1 MKKKLC
7 CILMLI
13 ALLLNSSILLVI
25 SEAVDAVQ
33 TSIEQQKINALAE
46 INLTK
51 YENFDTTIE
60 NSSEGSKGVLA
71 QFNLKT
77 GIEFKEGD
85 QYTPIKK
92 TNINVEIPTIDNQK
106 PTRVEVITNS
116 TKATNGG
123 KEAKYQYNSNT
134 GILEISA
141 ENNDY
146 TENNAD
152 ARDEYQ
158 IICIYGSECY
168 TDNEERSL
176 KIKTSVEEILNDE
189 AETKITTKNEEK
201 YDVKENISGVIS
213 VEHQTDDVYN
223 GYITANAINPSNQYE
238 TSYKETSKIMISDKD
253 LVQKIE
259 VKEESETSLYT
270 STSIDKNKVVDMLGD
285 KGSVEI
291 LDESGNTLST
301 INKDT
306 DVDENGKIKVTYTDR
321 TKTLFIRLNDIVKE
335 GIIEVENERVILP
348 TAQISNDTISTN
360 VSIKG
365 IIDSVKYERNEAIE
379 TQLKQA
385 TSNIDIKLNTQTLV
399 NNTANDVILTATLR
413 TDDPKYSLF
422 KNPSINIAMPEEV
435 EKLEIGTPEIM
446 YNNQVFTIES
456 SEVSVNNNG
465 NKVVNLKL
473 QGSQTAYET
482 SSVVNGTNIRIPL
495 KITLAKS
502 IENKKANITTAY
514 SNEITGTTESKDTE
528 VTLLN
533 KIVNVIPTIYDAQSE
548 NSSNSE
554 EQNAVNQQ
562 DGIKTEITEQL
573 GNVTIANNSTIY
585 EQQIVKQ
592 NIKVTNTSNTS
603 KKVSV
608 VVNVPDEMTYVVKK
622 DDNGYIYHQDKN
634 YYEYSKKYE
643 YEEQQD
649 KQVTVELDVNPG
661 ETKTDF
667 IELKVKDLNDNEQEK
682 QTNINYVVKVN
693 GTETT
698 QFNIQNTIKQAEIM
712 AELQCIVGSTR
723 KEWQYV
729 LKVTNL
735 TNKELK
741 NVKVAFEASDIF
753 NIKHVDIDND
763 TRLTNLGGNV
773 WTYAIDSIN
782 PAKTNENGE
791 YLDGQEFY
799 IITGDAE
806 NIEANSNGEYEING
820 VATIYG
826 DEIAT
831 YVSNEA
837 RMTGY
842 AEAVE
847 VKMSA
852 DKDKIKM
859 DDEITYTVNIKNT
872 GKTWGGFATYTD
884 VNVQDVIPRELTPI
898 SVTYNK
904 FTINRQTVTD
914 EYDRE
919 FEAQTYSEEQVTK
932 DLSTLDIPEG
942 YDEEDAPNID
952 LPLTIPEGQTVTM
965 TIKAKAKMLMQDET
979 ITNTMTAKGDWI
991 KEENSNVTTTIL
1003 KYNTDADSENPVDPI
1018 DPVNPVDPVDPS
1030 NPTEPVNPDDSNNT
1044 DSTSQK
1050 VTISGVAWIDENSDG
1065 KRSTEEKTYS
1075 NMTVM
1080 LYDYK
1085 NDTFVKENGQN
1096 KKVQTDANGAYQFE
1110 NVEKGQY
1117 IVVFLYDTEA
1127 YSVAEY
1133 QKSGVLES
1141 KNSDAIT
1148 KNINIDGQDTTAGL
1162 TDTLTADKNLTNI
1175 DIGLVENKKFDLG
1188 IQKYIS
1194 KITVQTPDGKTKVY
1208 DYDNKQFAKVEIH
1221 SKKIN
1226 GATVIIEYK
1235 MVVTNNGELTG
1246 KVAQVVDKLPDGLKF
1261 KSELNNEW
1269 YESNG
1274 NLYTN
1279 SLSGQD
1285 INVGESKEVTLVLT
1299 KDVNSSNVGTINNI
1313 AEIGISSN
1321 NKAVEDQNKD
1331 NDTSN
1336 AQVLVGVSTG
1346 LVGRIGIAISTT
1358 IILMVIALLIWKNR
1372 RLLKAALFVSVLA
1385 ICLVGNASQV
1395 LGLSIKGD
1403 HMGKYG
1409 TLAIGDDG
1417 KRYYCNNIGA
1427 YFCSTH
1433 WHPATLY
1440 NTVTTSSSEG
1450 EWTDLSSTPEL
1461 VLTNNTNNNNVAF
1474 SKIDDNYNKV
1484 GPFKVSS
1491 TITDA
1496 TSSVTTYY
1504 KDKNGNNGTST
1515 FELINFGWGNEFYI
1529 KIPNTVVQ
1537 INKITINANY
1547 KVEQTRT
1554 VTKTTTY
1561 YYKVTVPAGDTW
1573 CAQGTVQTMRRTETT
1588 TTPEKHDVK
1597 RQGSIDII
1605 GPWTAPGDL
1614 EILKVDSKDNQ
1625 IVLANAEFKLLKGS
1639 NKNASMVIHKD
1650 GKKIDRIKVAKD
1662 ITLDLSSGVYGT
1674 EIKKSATIDGV
1685 SGYTI
1690 EFNSTIDKAT
1700 VLVTNNEGKVLI
1712 KNLLYGKYTFVETD
1726 NLNYGYTKMVTTA
1739 INGFSPLSQTTWTV
1753 KNEKQVGEIHIRK
1766 GDDRVESKLL
1776 PGVEFVLRASN
1787 QDGYL
1792 KVKASGNKIT
1802 TDSNGWATKAVGTVT
1817 ISDGDNRKNN
1827 PVIEYTTNIDEATR
1841 FVTDSNSELYI
1852 KNLLLSTNGT
1862 DIIKY
1867 KLEEV
1872 ANPNYGYLADTN
1884 QYKNYKVLYDG
1895 QSVTSDGWITP
1906 SEKDSNDVIEIKN
1919 HQEYI
1924 RIEGY
1929 VWEELSNS
1937 KDNTINNVY
1946 DKDVDAL
1953 VEGLKVYLCKDN
1965 NVVAQTVTNS
1975 DGWYG
1980 FGTRKS
1986 DGEAYTNKD
1995 YFTVENG
2002 DLKIDDLAKYH
2013 VEFEYDGL
2021 RFTSIEAIIDYVHN
2035 NYENNS
2041 KATEVPSGRSDK
2053 KDRTTVNDDFT
2064 IISNKQS
2071 HNSNGAKTY
2080 DLDYAENNHV
2090 ATYID
2095 KWGYEYNENKSR
2107 LKVTPTSEYAIIAS
2121 TKQSGFAIDKAW
2133 EARCKDSGADTLT
2146 GINLGIKRREQADL
2160 AISEDL
2166 NEMNIIV
2173 NKGTES
2179 YNNTY
2184 TYSKRDSEQ
2193 EADNFGVDVKFGT
2206 ATGSYS
2212 DRGLNLYTRRIYESD
2227 LAWATAEENKDKE
2240 VMKIYATYR
2249 IRIKNQSNSLTAKVR
2264 ELANYY
2270 DERYEISESW
2280 IAYGDKTT
2288 NATWGTSKYGNTS
2301 VEQGYVATYTESTG
2315 EIEIA
2320 SGEYIDVYIKFK
2332 LKPEAVKALIQKQ
2345 TTLNNVSEI
2354 NAFSTLKDNKAYAAI
2369 DEDSNPGNTKIEL
2382 IKDGTTS
2389 EVTLNGR
2396 PYEIENKTLN
2406 NTTFEDDTD
2415 TAPSLVLGIE
2425 GSDKDNDKK
2434 YTRGLSGTVFEDSNT
2449 KGNDPNATNTG
2460 EERIGN
2466 GKFDANENLVEN
2478 AKVELLEYDGEGN
2491 AKVATLYQLSVTDGI
2506 VTTNTVPAIV
2516 KTSDKGTYEFLGVL
2530 PGRYLIRYTYNNET
2544 KINGKPIDPR
2554 DYKSTIITS
2563 NTIKNALNLDADDA
2577 ERVRKGNLNWI
2588 LTYDGEDNQVKSKSK
2603 DANGLIRYSDAVDDL
2618 NKRAQQ
2624 EEQGIYYGNLE
2635 NTDSENA
2642 KATMTADTAFFDV
2655 GVEYSAVKDGGFN
2668 ERVSFTD
2675 YKDEYNLQDGKIVV
2689 TENGKIKLVDTFYAV
2704 NPCQDFGIIE
2714 RPRQDYKINKRISFI
2729 KLTLANGQVL
2739 INGNPYQKVRN
2750 LYTDWDNIEKSATGD
2765 NALPYVKALP
2775 SQVVAEIDNELI
2787 QGATL
2792 ELEYTISLK
2801 NDSEIDYEYNPNPNY
2816 YYYGNKENGQLLTSV
2831 VKKVVDYMEDD
2842 IVYDEEKNSGEWT
2855 KVTAENL
2862 SAWDE
2867 NGTVKKL
2874 VSDAAPENEKS
2885 VAESIKSGYT
2895 ISMTEKF
2902 ADKTLKLQPGS
2913 VASVKINA
2921 GKLLAN
2927 SEDGFGASNHV
2938 EIVETR
2944 RKLFGATPGNYNP
2957 ETLEQDETDN
2967 SHTRISV
2974 TPPTGLTDNRIF
2986 IISMTAVTLIA
2997 LAGGVYIIK
3006 KKVLG

>member
-13 ALLLNSSILLVI
+13 ALLLNSSALLVI

-33 TSIEQQKINALAE
+33 ASISRQEIKALAE

-60 NSSEGSKGVLA
+60 ESNEGSKGVLA

-77 GIEFKEGD
+77 GIEFAESENYK
-85 QYTPIKK
+85 PIKK
-92 TNINVEIPTIDNQK
+92 TNINIEVPEINKNK
-106 PTRVEVITNS
+106 PTRVEVITSS

-123 KEAKYQYNSNT
+123 KEADYQYNSDT

-146 TENNAD
+146 AENIAD

-158 IICIYGSECY
+158 VICIYGSESY
-168 TDNEERSL
+168 TNNDARNL
-176 KIKTSVEEILNDE
+176 KIKASVEEILNDE
-189 AETKITTKNEEK
+189 SETKIETKNEEK

-213 VEHQTDDVYN
+213 VEHQADDVYD
-223 GYITANAINPSNQYE
+223 GYITANAINPSNEYE
-238 TSYKETSKIMISDKD
+238 TSYKETSKIMISNKD

-270 STSIDKNKVVDMLGD
+270 STSIDKNNVLDMLGD
-285 KGSVEI
+285 KGSIEI
-291 LDESGNTLST
+291 LDESGNTLS
-301 INKDT
+301 IVNKDT
-306 DVDENGKIKVTYTDR
+306 DADENGKIKVTFTDR
-321 TKTLFIRLNDIVKE
+321 TKTLFIRLNNMVKE

-348 TAQISNDTISTN
+348 TAQIANNTISTN
-360 VSIKG
+360 VLING
-365 IIDSVKYERNEAIE
+365 IIDSVRYERNEQIE

-399 NNTANDVILTATLR
+399 NNTANDVVLTGTLR

-422 KNPSINIAMPEEV
+422 KNPNISIAMPEEV

-473 QGSQTAYET
+473 QGSQTSYET

-495 KITLAKS
+495 RITLSKD
-502 IENKKANITTAY
+502 IENKNANITATY

-533 KIVNVIPTIYDAQSE
+533 KIVSVIPAIYDSQNDTKTE
-548 NSSNSE
+548 TQ
-554 EQNAVNQQ
+554 EQNVVSQQ
-562 DGIKTEITEQL
+562 EGIKTEITEEI

-608 VVNVPDEMTYVVKK
+608 IVNVPDEMTYVIKK

-649 KQVTVELDVNPG
+649 KQVTVEIDVKAG

-693 GTETT
+693 GIESK
-698 QFNIQNTIKQAEIM
+698 QLNMQNVIKQADVK

-723 KEWQYV
+723 KEWQYI

-753 NIKHVDIDND
+753 NIKYVDIDND

-773 WTYAIDSIN
+773 WTYAIDSIS
-782 PAKTNENGE
+782 PAKTNEDGE
-791 YLDGQEFY
+791 YLDGQKFY

-806 NIEANSNGEYEING
+806 NVEANSNGEYEING

-852 DKDKIKM
+852 DKDKVKM

-884 VNVQDVIPRELTPI
+884 VNVQDVIPRELEPI

-904 FTINRQTVTD
+904 FTIDRQPVTD

-919 FEAQTYSEEQVTK
+919 FESQTYSEEQVTK

-942 YDEEDAPNID
+942 YDEEDAPNINI
-952 LPLTIPEGQTVTM
+952 PLTIPEGKTVTM
-965 TIKAKAKMLMQDET
+965 TIKAKAKMVMQDET

-991 KEENSNVTTTIL
+991 KEENSNVTITVL
-1003 KYNTDADSENPVDPI
+1003 KYNTDSDNENPVDPI
-1018 DPVNPVDPVDPS
+1018 EPVTPVDPS
-1030 NPTEPVNPDDSNNT
+1030 NPTNPDDTTNNT
-1044 DSTSQK
+1044 TSQK
-1050 VTISGVAWIDENSDG
+1050 ITISGVAWIDENGDG
-1065 KRSTEEKTYS
+1065 KRTTDEKTYS

-1080 LYDYK
+1080 LYNYK

-1096 KKVQTDANGAYQFE
+1096 KKVQTDANGAYKFE

-1117 IVVFLYDTEA
+1117 IVVFLYDTGA
-1127 YSVAEY
+1127 YSLTDY

-1175 DIGLVENKKFDLG
+1175 DIGLVENKNFDLG

-1208 DYDNKQFAKVEIH
+1208 NYDNKQFAKVEIH

-1246 KVAQVVDKLPDGLKF
+1246 KAAQIVDKLPDGLKF

-1321 NKAVEDQNKD
+1321 SKAVEDGNKD

-1346 LVGRIGIAISTT
+1346 LVRRIGIAIATT
-1358 IILMVIALLIWKNR
+1358 IILIVIALLIWKNR
-1372 RLLKAALFVSVLA
+1372 KLFKAALFVSVLA

-1395 LGLSIKGD
+1395 FGLSIKGD
-1403 HMGKYG
+1403 HMGHNGIY
-1409 TLAIGDDG
+1409 AIGDDG
-1417 KRYYCNNIGA
+1417 KRYICNNYGA
-1427 YFCSTH
+1427 YFCSSH

-1440 NTVTTSSSEG
+1440 DTVTTSSSTG
-1450 EWTDLSSTPEL
+1450 EWSDISSTPNL
-1461 VLTNNTNNNNVAF
+1461 VLTNKTNNNNVAF

-1484 GPFKVSS
+1484 GPFNVSS
-1491 TITDA
+1491 TITGA
-1496 TSSVTTYY
+1496 KAKVTTYY
-1504 KDKNGNNGTST
+1504 KDNNGNSGNQQ
-1515 FELINFGWGNEFYI
+1515 FELIDFGWGNNFYI

-1537 INKITINANY
+1537 INKISIGADY
-1547 KVEQTRT
+1547 EVEQSRT

-1561 YYKVTVPAGDTW
+1561 YYKTSAPDGDYW
-1573 CAQGTVQTMRRTETT
+1573 CAQGTIQTMRRTETT
-1588 TTPEKHDVK
+1588 TETEKQKVK
-1597 RQGSIDII
+1597 RQGSIDIT
-1605 GPWTAPGDL
+1605 GPWTIPGDI
-1614 EILKVDSKDNQ
+1614 EILKVDSENSQKALNN
-1625 IVLANAEFKLLKGS
+1625 VEFKLLKGTD
-1639 NKNASMVIHKD
+1639 KNASMVIYKD
-1650 GKKIDRIKVAKD
+1650 GKKVDRLVIEKD
-1662 ITLDLSSGVYGT
+1662 ITLDLGSGVYGT
-1674 EIKKSATIDGV
+1674 QIKKSATIDGV

-1690 EFNSTIDKAT
+1690 EFNSTIDNAT
-1700 VLVTNNEGKVLI
+1700 TLVTNSEGKVLI
-1712 KNLLYGKYTFVETD
+1712 KNLLYGEYTFVETD
-1726 NLNYGYTKMVTTA
+1726 NLNYGYTKMVTTT
-1739 INGFSPLSQTTWTV
+1739 INGFTPLSQTTWTI
-1753 KNEKQVGEIHIRK
+1753 KNEKQTGDIHIK
-1766 GDDRVESKLL
+1766 KVDDRVESKLL

-1787 QDGYL
+1787 KDGYL
-1792 KVKASGNKIT
+1792 KVKATGDNVTS
-1802 TDSNGWATKAVGTVT
+1802 DSNGWAIKAVGTVT
-1817 ISDGDNRKNN
+1817 INDDTDNKNN
-1827 PVIEYTTNIDEATR
+1827 PTIEYTQNIDEATR
-1841 FVTDSNSELYI
+1841 FVTDSNAELYI
-1852 KNLLLSTNGT
+1852 KNLLLSSNGT
-1862 DIIKY
+1862 DTIKY

-1872 ANPNYGYLADTN
+1872 ANPNYGYLADTRD
-1884 QYKNYKVLYDG
+1884 YKNHKVTYSG
-1895 QSVTSDGWITP
+1895 STITEDGWITP
-1906 SEKDSNDVIEIKN
+1906 EHKTSIDANIVKN

-1924 RIEGY
+1924 RIEGF
-1929 VWEELSNS
+1929 VWEELSNA

-1946 DKDVDAL
+1946 DKDIDAL

-1980 FGTRKS
+1980 FGTRKA

-1995 YFTVENG
+1995 YLTVENG
-2002 DLKIDDLAKYH
+2002 DLKIDDLDKYR

-2021 RFTSIEAIIDYVHN
+2021 RFTSVEAIVDYLHN
-2035 NYENNS
+2035 NYENTS
-2041 KATEVPSGRSDK
+2041 KSTEVPSGRSDR
-2053 KDRTTVNDDFT
+2053 KDRTSVNDDFT
-2064 IISNKQS
+2064 TISNNQA
-2071 HNSNGAKTY
+2071 HNSNGANTY
-2080 DLDYAENNHV
+2080 SLEYSLNNHV
-2090 ATYID
+2090 STYKD
-2095 KWGYEYNENKSR
+2095 KWGYEYNENKTR

-2121 TKQSGFAIDKAW
+2121 TKQSGFAIEKAW
-2133 EARCKDSGADTLT
+2133 NARCKDSGADTLT

-2173 NKGTES
+2173 NNGKES

-2193 EADNFGVDVKFGT
+2193 DADNFGVDVKFGT
-2206 ATGSYS
+2206 GAGSYS

-2227 LAWATAEENKDKE
+2227 LAWATADENNGKE
-2240 VMKIYATYR
+2240 LMQIYATYK
-2249 IRIKNQSNSLTAKVR
+2249 IRIKNQSNSLNAKVR

-2301 VEQGYVATYTESTG
+2301 VGQGYVAVYTDSTG

-2320 SGEYIDVYIKFK
+2320 SGEYIDVYLKFK

-2369 DEDSNPGNTKIEL
+2369 DEDSNPGSAE
-2382 IKDGTTS
+2382 IKLTGDGTTT

-2396 PYEIENKTLN
+2396 PYEIENKTLD

-2415 TAPSLVLGIE
+2415 IAPSLVLGIE
-2425 GSDKDNDKK
+2425 DNNS
-2434 YTRGLSGTVFEDSNT
+2434 TRGLSGTVFEDSNIN
-2449 KGNDPNATNTG
+2449 GDNTNTG
-2460 EERIGN
+2460 KERIGDGILTDDDKN
-2466 GKFDANENLVEN
+2466 RVANT
-2478 AKVELLEYDGEGN
+2478 KVELLNEDGTV
-2491 AKVATLYQLSVTDGI
+2491 AKLYKLSVTNGV
-2506 VTTNTVPAIV
+2506 VTTNVEDATAM
-2516 KTSDKGTYEFLGVL
+2516 TGDNGEYTFLGVK
-2530 PGRYLIRYTYNNET
+2530 PGKYLIRYTYDSNTEIV
-2544 KINGKPIDPR
+2544 KPNGERIKIDPR
-2554 DYKSTIITS
+2554 NYKSTIITS
-2563 NTIKNALNLDADDA
+2563 DIMKNALNIDSTPS
-2577 ERVRKGNLNWI
+2577 RNGNQNWI
-2588 LTYDGEDNQVKSKSK
+2588 LTYDGTPQNGTEETKSKTK
-2603 DANGLIRYSDAVDDL
+2603 DVAGLIRYSDAVDDL
-2618 NKRAQQ
+2618 SIRAQQ
-2624 EEQGIYYGNLE
+2624 EANGVYNGNLE
-2635 NTDSENA
+2635 ENT
-2642 KATMTADTAFFDV
+2642 TMTADTAYFEV
-2655 GVEYSAVKDGGFN
+2655 GVEYSEVKDEGGFN
-2668 ERVSFTD
+2668 EKVSFTD
-2675 YKDEYNLQDGKIVV
+2675 YKDEYNLDNGKIVV
-2689 TENGKIKLVDTFYAV
+2689 IEDGKIKLMNTFYSV
-2704 NPCQDFGIIE
+2704 NPYQDFGIIE
-2714 RPRQDYKINKRISFI
+2714 RARQDYKINKRISNVKI
-2729 KLTLANGQVL
+2729 TLANGQVL
-2739 INGNPYQKVRN
+2739 IDGNPYKQIPEDK
-2750 LYTDWDNIEKSATGD
+2750 LYESWNQIEDSATGE
-2765 NALPYVKALP
+2765 ASLPYVKALP
-2775 SQVVAEIDNELI
+2775 SQVIVEIDDELI

-2792 ELEYTISLK
+2792 EVEYTVSVK
-2801 NDSEIDYEYNPNPNY
+2801 NDSELDYEYNPKPDY
-2816 YYYGNKENGQLLTSV
+2816 YYFGTKIAGQELKSGV
-2831 VKKVVDYMEDD
+2831 NKVVDYMEDNL
-2842 IVYDEEKNSGEWT
+2842 VYDETKNTGWN
-2855 KVTAENL
+2855 KVTADNL
-2862 SAWDE
+2862 SAWDD
-2867 NGTVKKL
+2867 NGITKKL
-2874 VSDAAPENEKS
+2874 VSDD

-2895 ISMTEKF
+2895 ISITDEFKDMQ
-2902 ADKTLKLQPGS
+2902 LQPGQ
-2913 VASVKINA
+2913 VASKKIY
-2921 GKLLAN
+2921 GSKLLAN
-2927 SEDGFGASNHV
+2927 EEKGINTSNHI
-2938 EIVETR
+2938 EIVETS
-2944 RKLFGATPGNYNP
+2944 RKIKDATPGNYNP
-2957 ETLEQDETDN
+2957 TTGLENEQDND
-2967 SHTRISV
+2967 STRISI
-2974 TPPTGLTDNRIF
+2974 TPPTGLADN
-2986 IISMTAVTLIA
+2986 TLIILSSIA
-2997 LAGGVYIIK
+2997 VAIVILAGGIFLIK
-3006 KKVLG
+3006 KKILK